1 MKSLILSRLWML
13 IGIIILTT
21 GQAWAHTTGSTSGS
35 TTTQKVF
42 TSIKELRDG
51 ANGKSLSDVVIQFEA
66 TNPAT
71 VVAVMTKQDP
81 DIEDKKFINSF
92 FIVDNK
98 SSDGYYYG
106 LWVSPNDIKDGYKLP
121 TDLAIGSKFTGA
133 IIGDYSEG
141 TSGIPYFGS
150 IHKTKNIDGT
160 NYSTT
165 FHIDNTGVAS
175 ADGTKPADYPFNE
188 VKDVYTIANNNPA
201 DGNTATA
208 SYGKYLNT
216 IIKVPGT
223 IKKASDNENNTEFY
237 LVQDE
242 KTGTSKA
249 DMNNRI
255 YFNSSQLEGINLDDY
270 VGTSGT
276 FEGILVKRNDSES
289 KLIVLKGDFFKV
301 NKIYLDEN
309 DAEGR
314 VEYLASQGAFDGEVD
329 VYVHR
334 TNLVNK
340 AGAWNTICLPFD
352 LTKEEFKNAFGCE
365 LTALAKPTTTSSETV
380 QQWAGQVNE
389 GVLAFTKLPD
399 TGLTIKAGVPYLMQA
414 SGMQTAC
421 LTTIPGAENMEPE
434 TLIGK
439 ESTYYTH
446 IGEKLISVVPP
457 YEVKASYSDNIVN
470 GDFYF
475 RGLYGRKKYTED
487 ADGKLTT
494 TLIADN
500 GSQKYQYISTAA
512 GNYLKYLPSGSS
524 LQFNGMRAYFYFPN
538 WNAANNNAAQAA
550 NNNTNAKIHVA
561 VMAASTTGISNI
573 PAEEASKQAEV
584 YNLSGQRV
592 DASYKGIVV
601 RNGRKYLRK

>member
-21 GQAWAHTTGSTSGS
+21 GQAWAQTA
-35 TTTQKVF
+35 TTQKVF
-42 TSIKELRDG
+42 TSIEQIRDV
-51 ANGKSLSDVVIQFEA
+51 AQSNNQKHQDVVIQFDA
-66 TNPAT
+66 TNPAI
-71 VVAVMTKQDP
+71 VVAVMKHADP
-81 DIEDKKFINSF
+81 DIKDEKFINSF
-92 FIVDNK
+92 FIVDN
-98 SSDGYYYG
+98 SNYG
-106 LWVSPNDIKDGYKLP
+106 LWVSPYNIDKGFSLP
-121 TDLAIGSKFTGA
+121 SDLAVGSKITGS
-133 IIGDYSEG
+133 IIGDYNEG
-141 TSGIPYFGS
+141 ESGMVYFGA
-150 IHKTKNIDGT
+150 IHKTKDIDGT
-160 NYSTT
+160 TYKTSLTVD
-165 FHIDNTGVAS
+165 HSGEAS
-175 ADGTKPADYPFNE
+175 ADGTKPADYPFTE

-223 IKKASDNENNTEFY
+223 IKKASDKNNNTEFY

-242 KTGTSKA
+242 NTGTSEA
-249 DMNNRI
+249 DMNKRI
-255 YFNSSQLEGINLDDY
+255 YFNSSQLDGINLDDY

-276 FEGILVKRNDSES
+276 FEGILVKRNKSES

-301 NKIYLDEN
+301 NTIYLDEN

-334 TNLVNK
+334 TNLVNN

-352 LTKEEFKNAFGCE
+352 LTKEDFKTAFGCE
-365 LTALAKPTTTSSETV
+365 LTALAKPATSDETA
-380 QQWAGQVNE
+380 QQWAGQVSDK
-389 GVLAFTKLPD
+389 GVLAFTKLAD
-399 TGLTIKAGVPYLMQA
+399 TELTIKAGVPYLMQA
-414 SGMQTAC
+414 SGTQTKC
-421 LTTIPGAENMEPE
+421 LNTFKGSEDMTPDV
-434 TLIGK
+434 LIGK
-439 ESTYYTH
+439 ETTYYAPVGKKT
-446 IGEKLISVVPP
+446 ITVKSP
-457 YEVKASYSDNIVN
+457 YEVKASYNDDIVN

-475 RGLYGRKKYTED
+475 RGLYGRKKYTD
-487 ADGKLTT
+487 GTDGKLTT
-494 TLIADN
+494 TLISDN

-512 GNYLKYLPSGSS
+512 GNYLKYLPKNST

-538 WNAANNNAAQAA
+538 WNAANNNAAQPAS
-550 NNNTNAKIHVA
+550 NGTNAKIHVA

-573 PAEEASKQAEV
+573 SAEEASKPAEV

>member
-1 MKSLILSRLWML
+1 MD
-13 IGIIILTT
+13 IG
-21 GQAWAHTTGSTSGS
+21 
-35 TTTQKVF
+35 
-42 TSIKELRDG
+42 
-51 ANGKSLSDVVIQFEA
+51 
-66 TNPAT
+66 
-71 VVAVMTKQDP
+71 
-81 DIEDKKFINSF
+81 
-92 FIVDNK
+92 
-98 SSDGYYYG
+98 
-106 LWVSPNDIKDGYKLP
+106 
-121 TDLAIGSKFTGA
+121 
-133 IIGDYSEG
+133 
-141 TSGIPYFGS
+141 
-150 IHKTKNIDGT
+150 GT

-165 FHIDNTGVAS
+165 FNIDHSGEAS
-175 ADGTKPADYPFNE
+175 GTQKAVYPVTVVN
-188 VKDVYTIANNNPA
+188 DVNTIANNNPK

-223 IKKASDNENNTEFY
+223 IKKASDKNNNTEFY

-242 KTGTSKA
+242 NTGTSTDYK
-249 DMNNRI
+249 DKRI
-255 YFNSSQLEGINLDDY
+255 YFNSSQLDGINLDDY

-276 FEGILVKRNDSES
+276 FEGILVKRNKSES

-314 VEYLASQGAFDGEVD
+314 VEYLASQGAFQDKVD

-334 TNLVNK
+334 TKLVNTV
-340 AGAWNTICLPFD
+340 AWNTICLPFD
-352 LTKEEFKNAFGCE
+352 LTKEEFKTAFGCE
-365 LTALAKPTTTSSETV
+365 LTALAKPATSDETA
-380 QQWAGQVNE
+380 QQWAGTVSVK

-399 TGLTIKAGVPYLMQA
+399 TELTIKAGVPYLMQA
-414 SGMQTAC
+414 SGTQTAC
-421 LTTIPGAENMEPE
+421 LTTISGAENMEPE
-434 TLIGK
+434 TLMK
-439 ESTYYTH
+439 QESTYYAH

-457 YEVKASYSDNIVN
+457 YEVKASYNDNIVN

-494 TLIADN
+494 TPISDS

-512 GNYLKYLPSGSS
+512 GNYLKYLPATST

-538 WNAANNNAAQAA
+538 WNAENNNAAQAA
-550 NNNTNAKIHVA
+550 SKNNNTNAKIHVA

-573 PAEEASKQAEV
+573 SAEEASKQAEV

>member
-1 MKSLILSRLWML
+1 MKRLILSRLWML
-13 IGIIILTT
+13 ISIIILTT
-21 GQAWAHTTGSTSGS
+21 GQAWAQA

-42 TSIKELRDG
+42 TSIKELRDAAAG
-51 ANGKSLSDVVIQFEA
+51 NTLSDVVIQFNES

-71 VVAVMTKQDP
+71 VVAVMTKHDP
-81 DIEDKKFINSF
+81 DITDDEKFINSF
-92 FIVDNK
+92 FVVDN
-98 SSDGYYYG
+98 SNYG

-160 NYSTT
+160 DYSTK
-165 FHIDNTGVAS
+165 FDIVEAS
-175 ADGTKPADYPFNE
+175 GTYPVTE
-188 VKDVYTIANNNPA
+188 VKDVNTIANTNPE

-223 IKKASDNENNTEFY
+223 IKKASNKDNNTEFY

-242 KTGTSKA
+242 KTGTSKD
-249 DMNNRI
+249 DMSNRI
-255 YFNSSQLEGINLDDY
+255 YFNSSQLDGINLNDY

-276 FEGILVKRNDSES
+276 FEGILVKRNKSES
-289 KLIVLKGDFFKV
+289 KLIVLKDNFFKV

-309 DAEGR
+309 DEEGR
-314 VEYLASQGAFDGEVD
+314 VEYLASQGALAGEVD

-334 TNLVNK
+334 TKLVNN
-340 AGAWNTICLPFD
+340 AGAWNTICLPFK
-352 LTKEEFKNAFGCE
+352 LTKDEFQTAFGCT
-365 LTALAKPTTTSSETV
+365 LTALAKPTTTSDESAH
-380 QQWAGQVNE
+380 QWAGTVSDK
-389 GVLAFTKLPD
+389 GVLAFTKLAD
-399 TGLTIKAGVPYLMQA
+399 TDLTIEAGVPYLMQA
-414 SGMQTAC
+414 SGDQTKC
-421 LTTIPGAENMEPE
+421 LNTYENSENMTPDV
-434 TLIGK
+434 LIGK
-439 ESTYYTH
+439 ETTYYAYVGKKT
-446 IGEKLISVVPP
+446 ITVNAP

-470 GDFYF
+470 GEFYF

-494 TLIADN
+494 TPISDY
-500 GSQKYQYISTAA
+500 GSQKYQYISTAT
-512 GNYLKYLPSGSS
+512 GSYLKYLPSGST

-538 WNAANNNAAQAA
+538 WNATNNNAAQAA
-550 NNNTNAKIHVA
+550 SQNNDTNAKIHVA

-573 PAEEASKQAEV
+573 LAEEASKQAEV

>member
-1 MKSLILSRLWML
+1 MKRLILSRLWML

-21 GQAWAHTTGSTSGS
+21 GQAWAQTA
-35 TTTQKVF
+35 TTQKVF

-51 ANGKSLSDVVIQFEA
+51 ANGNSLSDVVIKFEA

-71 VVAVMTKQDP
+71 VVAVMTKHDP

-223 IKKASDNENNTEFY
+223 IKKASDNKNNTEFY

-314 VEYLASQGAFDGEVD
+314 VEYLVQQGALQDKVD

-334 TNLVNK
+334 TKLVNN

-352 LTKEEFKNAFGCE
+352 LTKEEFKTAFGCE
-365 LTALAKPTTTSSETV
+365 LTALAKPATSDETV
-380 QQWAGQVNE
+380 HQWTGQVSDK

-399 TGLTIKAGVPYLMQA
+399 TDLTIKAGVPYLMQA
-414 SGMQTAC
+414 SGTQTAC
-421 LTTIPGAENMEPE
+421 LKTIPGAENMEPE
-434 TLIGK
+434 TLMGQ
-439 ESTYYTH
+439 ESTYYAH
-446 IGEKLISVVPP
+446 IGEKLITVVPP

-494 TLIADN
+494 TLISDN

-512 GNYLKYLPSGSS
+512 GNYLKYLPATST

-538 WNAANNNAAQAA
+538 WNAANNNAAQPAS
-550 NNNTNAKIHVA
+550 NGTNAKIHVA

-573 PAEEASKQAEV
+573 SAEEASKPAEV

>member
-1 MKSLILSRLWML
+1 ML

-42 TSIKELRDG
+42 TSIKELRD
-51 ANGKSLSDVVIQFEA
+51 AAQTNGLKHDDVVVKFDDS
-66 TNPAT
+66 NPTT
-71 VVAVMTKQDP
+71 VVAVMKHADP
-81 DIEDKKFINSF
+81 DIKDDKFVNSF
-92 FIVDNK
+92 FIVNKGSDNN
-98 SSDGYYYG
+98 DYG
-106 LWVSPNDIKDGYKLP
+106 LWVSPNGVYDEQLFSTWNLK
-121 TDLAIGSKFTGA
+121 IGSQITGY
-133 IIGDYSEG
+133 IIGDYRENE
-141 TSGIPYFGS
+141 SGMPYFGS
-150 IHKTKNIDGT
+150 LVNSVKIGDVTYNTSLTVNRKNEA
-160 NYSTT
+160 NETT
-165 FHIDNTGVAS
+165 EAVYPYTEVADVNTVS
-175 ADGTKPADYPFNE
+175 S
-188 VKDVYTIANNNPA
+188 
-201 DGNTATA
+201 

-223 IKKASDNENNTEFY
+223 IKKGTNNEFY
-237 LVQDE
+237 LVKNETTKTTDE
-242 KTGTSKA
+242 S
-249 DMNNRI
+249 NRI

-276 FEGILVKRNDSES
+276 FEGILVKRKKSES

-352 LTKEEFKNAFGCE
+352 LTKEEFNNAFGCE

-414 SGMQTAC
+414 SGTQKYC
-421 LTTIPGAENMEPE
+421 LATIQGAESMEPE

-439 ESTYYTH
+439 ESTYYAH
-446 IGEKLISVVPP
+446 IGEKLITVVPP

-475 RGLYGRKKYTED
+475 RGLYGRKKYTD
-487 ADGKLTT
+487 GTDGKLTT
-494 TLIADN
+494 TLISDN

-512 GNYLKYLPSGSS
+512 GNYLKYLPSGST

-573 PAEEASKQAEV
+573 SAEEAFKQAEV

>member
-1 MKSLILSRLWML
+1 MKSLNLSRLWML

-21 GQAWAHTTGSTSGS
+21 GQAWAQ
-35 TTTQKVF
+35 TTQVF
-42 TSIKELRDG
+42 TSIKELRD
-51 ANGKSLSDVVIQFEA
+51 AAAGKTLSDVVIKFDA

-71 VVAVMTKQDP
+71 VVAVMTKHDT
-81 DIEDKKFINSF
+81 DITDDEKFINSF
-92 FIVDNK
+92 FVVDN
-98 SSDGYYYG
+98 SNYG

-160 NYSTT
+160 DYSTK
-165 FHIDNTGVAS
+165 FDIEHSGEAS
-175 ADGTKPADYPFNE
+175 ADGTKPAVYPITS
-188 VKDVYTIANNNPA
+188 VTDVNTIANNNVK
-201 DGNTATA
+201 DITKS

-216 IIKVPGT
+216 IVKVPGT
-223 IKKASDNENNTEFY
+223 IKKGTQGEYY
-237 LVQDE
+237 LVQTENTEWTD
-242 KTGTSKA
+242 KK
-249 DMNNRI
+249 NRI
-255 YFNSSQLEGINLDDY
+255 YFNSSQLDINLDDY

-276 FEGILVKRNDSES
+276 FEGILVKRDGTYS

-301 NKIYLDEN
+301 SKIYLDEN
-309 DAEGR
+309 DEEGR
-314 VEYLASQGAFDGEVD
+314 VEYLASQGAFQDKVD

-340 AGAWNTICLPFD
+340 VGAWNTICLPFD
-352 LTKEEFKNAFGCE
+352 LTKAQFKDAFGCE
-365 LTALAKPTTTSSETV
+365 LTALAKPTTNDESA

-389 GVLAFTKLPD
+389 GVLAFTKLAD
-399 TGLTIKAGVPYLMQA
+399 TDLTITAGVPYLMQA
-414 SGMQTAC
+414 SGEQTC
-421 LTTIPGAENMEPE
+421 CTKTVRGSENMTPE
-434 TLIGK
+434 ELKT
-439 ESTYYTH
+439 EDANYYASV
-446 IGEKLISVVPP
+446 GEKTITVNAP
-457 YEVKASYSDNIVN
+457 YEVKASYNDNFIVN

-475 RGLYGRKKYTED
+475 RGLYGRKKYAED

-494 TLIADN
+494 NPISDG

-512 GNYLKYLPSGSS
+512 GNYLKYLPTGST
-524 LQFNGMRAYFYFPN
+524 LQFNGMRAYFYFPH
-538 WNAANNNAAQAA
+538 WNAKNNNAAQAA
-550 NNNTNAKIHVA
+550 SQNNDTNAKIHVA

-573 PAEEASKQAEV
+573 SAEEASKQAEV

>member
-1 MKSLILSRLWML
+1 MKRLILSRLWML
-13 IGIIILTT
+13 ISIIILTT
-21 GQAWAHTTGSTSGS
+21 GQAWAQTA
-35 TTTQKVF
+35 TTQKVF

-51 ANGKSLSDVVIQFEA
+51 ANGNSLSDVVIKFEA

-71 VVAVMTKQDP
+71 VVAVMTKHDP

-223 IKKASDNENNTEFY
+223 IKKASDNKNNTEFY

-314 VEYLASQGAFDGEVD
+314 VESLASQGAFDGEVD

-352 LTKEEFKNAFGCE
+352 LTKEEFTNAFGCE
-365 LTALAKPTTTSSETV
+365 LTALAKPTTTSEETV
-380 QQWAGQVNE
+380 HQWVGQVSDK
-389 GVLAFTKLPD
+389 GVLAFTKLPNAE
-399 TGLTIKAGVPYLMQA
+399 LAIKAGVPYLMQA
-414 SGMQTAC
+414 SGTQTAC
-421 LTTIPGAENMEPE
+421 LTTIQGSENMEPE
-434 TLIGK
+434 TLIGR
-439 ESTYYTH
+439 ESTYYAH

-512 GNYLKYLPSGSS
+512 GSYLKYLPAAST

-538 WNAANNNAAQAA
+538 WNAENNNAAQDAS
-550 NNNTNAKIHVA
+550 NGTNAKIHVA

>member
-13 IGIIILTT
+13 ISIIILTT
-21 GQAWAHTTGSTSGS
+21 GQAWAQKA
-35 TTTQKVF
+35 TTTKVF
-42 TSIKELRDG
+42 TSIKELRD
-51 ANGKSLSDVVIQFEA
+51 AAQTNSQKHQDVVIQFDA

-71 VVAVMTKQDP
+71 VVAVMTKHDT
-81 DIEDKKFINSF
+81 DIRDDDKFINSF
-92 FIVDNK
+92 FIVNK
-98 SSDGYYYG
+98 GDDDSYYG
-106 LWVSPNDIKDGYKLP
+106 LWVSPNDIKDGYNLP

-133 IIGDYSEG
+133 IIGDYNEG

-150 IHKTKNIDGT
+150 IHKTMDIGGT

-165 FHIDNTGVAS
+165 FDIDHSGEAS
-175 ADGTKPADYPFNE
+175 ADGTKKAVYPVTVVN
-188 VKDVYTIANNNPA
+188 DVNTIANNNVK
-201 DGNTATA
+201 DITKS

-216 IIKVPGT
+216 IIRVPGT
-223 IKKASDNENNTEFY
+223 IKKGTQGEYY
-237 LVQDE
+237 LVEKEDTKCTDE
-242 KTGTSKA
+242 K
-249 DMNNRI
+249 NRI
-255 YFNSSQLEGINLDDY
+255 YFNSSQLDGINLDDY

-276 FEGILVKRNDSES
+276 FEGILVKRNGTDS

-314 VEYLASQGAFDGEVD
+314 VEYLASQGAFDDEVD

-352 LTKEEFKNAFGCE
+352 LTKDEFQIAFGCT
-365 LTALAKPTTTSSETV
+365 LTALAKPTTTSSETA
-380 QQWAGQVNE
+380 QQWAGQVSDK
-389 GVLAFTKLPD
+389 GVLAFTKLTD
-399 TGLTIKAGVPYLMQA
+399 TDLTIKAGVPYLMQA
-414 SGMQTAC
+414 SGTQTAC
-421 LTTIPGAENMEPE
+421 LTTISGAENMEPE
-434 TLIGK
+434 TLK
-439 ESTYYTH
+439 KQVSTYYAH

-470 GDFYF
+470 GNFFF

-494 TLIADN
+494 TPIADN

-512 GNYLKYLPSGSS
+512 GNYLKYLPSGST

-538 WNAANNNAAQAA
+538 WNAENNNKAQPASK

-573 PAEEASKQAEV
+573 SAEEASKQAEV

>member
-42 TSIKELRDG
+42 TSIKELRD
-51 ANGKSLSDVVIQFEA
+51 AAQTNGLKHDDVVVKFDDS
-66 TNPAT
+66 NPTT
-71 VVAVMTKQDP
+71 VVAVMKHADP
-81 DIEDKKFINSF
+81 DIKDDKFVNSF
-92 FIVDNK
+92 FIVNKGSDNN
-98 SSDGYYYG
+98 DYG
-106 LWVSPNDIKDGYKLP
+106 LWVSPNGVYDEQLFSTWNLK
-121 TDLAIGSKFTGA
+121 IGSQITGY
-133 IIGDYSEG
+133 IIGDYRENE
-141 TSGIPYFGS
+141 SGMPYFGS
-150 IHKTKNIDGT
+150 LVNSVKIGDVTYNTSLTVNRKNEA
-160 NYSTT
+160 NETT
-165 FHIDNTGVAS
+165 EAVYPYTEVADVNTVS
-175 ADGTKPADYPFNE
+175 S
-188 VKDVYTIANNNPA
+188 
-201 DGNTATA
+201 

-223 IKKASDNENNTEFY
+223 IKKGTNNEFY
-237 LVQDE
+237 LVKNETTKTTDE
-242 KTGTSKA
+242 S
-249 DMNNRI
+249 NRI

-276 FEGILVKRNDSES
+276 FEGILVKRKKSES

-352 LTKEEFKNAFGCE
+352 LTKEEFNNAFGCE

-399 TGLTIKAGVPYLMQA
+399 TELAIKAGVPYLMQA
-414 SGMQTAC
+414 SGTQTYC
-421 LTTIPGAENMEPE
+421 LTTIQGAENMEPE

-439 ESTYYTH
+439 ESTYYAH

-457 YEVKASYSDNIVN
+457 YEVKASYSGNIVN

-494 TLIADN
+494 TLISDN

-573 PAEEASKQAEV
+573 SAAEASKQAEV

>member
-21 GQAWAHTTGSTSGS
+21 GQVWAQTA
-35 TTTQKVF
+35 TTQKVF

-51 ANGKSLSDVVIQFEA
+51 ANGNSLSDVVIKFEA

-71 VVAVMTKQDP
+71 VVAVMTKHDP

-223 IKKASDNENNTEFY
+223 IKKASDNKNNTEFY

-380 QQWAGQVNE
+380 QQWAGQVNDK

-399 TGLTIKAGVPYLMQA
+399 TDLTIKAGVPYLMQA
-414 SGMQTAC
+414 SGTQTYC

-434 TLIGK
+434 TLMSK
-439 ESTYYTH
+439 ESTYYAH

-512 GNYLKYLPSGSS
+512 GNYLKYLPKNST

-538 WNAANNNAAQAA
+538 WNAANNNAAQPAS
-550 NNNTNAKIHVA
+550 NGTNAKIHVA
-561 VMAASTTGISNI
+561 VMATSTTGISNI
-573 PAEEASKQAEV
+573 SAAEASKQAEV

>member
-1 MKSLILSRLWML
+1 MKRLILSRLWML

-21 GQAWAHTTGSTSGS
+21 GQIVAQTTGGS

-42 TSIKELRDG
+42 TSIEQIRDV
-51 ANGKSLSDVVIQFEA
+51 AQSNNQKHQDVVIQFDA
-66 TNPAT
+66 TNPAI
-71 VVAVMTKQDP
+71 VVAVMKHADP
-81 DIEDKKFINSF
+81 DIKDEKFINSF
-92 FIVDNK
+92 FIVDN
-98 SSDGYYYG
+98 SNYG
-106 LWVSPNDIKDGYKLP
+106 LWVSPYNIDKGFSLP
-121 TDLAIGSKFTGA
+121 SDLAVGSKITGS
-133 IIGDYSEG
+133 IIGDYNEG
-141 TSGIPYFGS
+141 ESGMVYFGA
-150 IHKTKNIDGT
+150 IHKTKDIDGT
-160 NYSTT
+160 TYKTSLTVD
-165 FHIDNTGVAS
+165 HSGEAS
-175 ADGTKPADYPFNE
+175 ADGTKPADYPFTE

-223 IKKASDNENNTEFY
+223 IKKASDKNNNTEFY

-242 KTGTSKA
+242 NTGTSEA
-249 DMNNRI
+249 DMNKRI
-255 YFNSSQLEGINLDDY
+255 YFNSSQLDGINLDDY

-276 FEGILVKRNDSES
+276 FEGILVKRNKSES

-301 NKIYLDEN
+301 NTIYLDEN

-334 TNLVNK
+334 TNLVNN

-352 LTKEEFKNAFGCE
+352 LTKEDFKTAFGCE
-365 LTALAKPTTTSSETV
+365 LTALAKPTTSDETA
-380 QQWAGQVNE
+380 QQWAGQVSDK
-389 GVLAFTKLPD
+389 GVLAFTKLAD
-399 TGLTIKAGVPYLMQA
+399 TELTIKAGVPYLMQA
-414 SGMQTAC
+414 SGTQTKC
-421 LTTIPGAENMEPE
+421 LNTFKGSEDMTPDV
-434 TLIGK
+434 LIGK
-439 ESTYYTH
+439 ETTYYAPVGKKT
-446 IGEKLISVVPP
+446 ITVKSP
-457 YEVKASYSDNIVN
+457 YEVKASYNDDIVN

-475 RGLYGRKKYTED
+475 RGLYGRKKYTD
-487 ADGKLTT
+487 GTDGKLTT
-494 TLIADN
+494 TLISDN

-512 GNYLKYLPSGSS
+512 GNYLKYLPSGST

-538 WNAANNNAAQAA
+538 WNAANNNAAQPAS
-550 NNNTNAKIHVA
+550 NGTNAKIHVA

-573 PAEEASKQAEV
+573 SAEEASKQAEV

>member
-1 MKSLILSRLWML
+1 MKRLNLSRLWML

-21 GQAWAHTTGSTSGS
+21 GQAWAQ
-35 TTTQKVF
+35 TTQVF
-42 TSIKELRDG
+42 TSIKELRD
-51 ANGKSLSDVVIQFEA
+51 AAAGKTLSDVVIKFDA

-71 VVAVMTKQDP
+71 VVAVMTKHDT
-81 DIEDKKFINSF
+81 DITDDEKFINSF
-92 FIVDNK
+92 FVVDN
-98 SSDGYYYG
+98 SNYG

-160 NYSTT
+160 DYSTK
-165 FHIDNTGVAS
+165 FDIEHSGEAS
-175 ADGTKPADYPFNE
+175 ADGTKPAVYPITS
-188 VKDVYTIANNNPA
+188 VTDVNTIANNNVK
-201 DGNTATA
+201 DITKS

-223 IKKASDNENNTEFY
+223 IKKGTQGEYY
-237 LVQDE
+237 LVQTENTNWTD
-242 KTGTSKA
+242 KK
-249 DMNNRI
+249 NRI
-255 YFNSSQLEGINLDDY
+255 YFNSSQLDINLDDY

-276 FEGILVKRNDSES
+276 FEGILVKRNGTDS

-301 NKIYLDEN
+301 SKIYLDEN
-309 DAEGR
+309 DEEGR
-314 VEYLASQGAFDGEVD
+314 VEYLASQGAFQDKVD

-340 AGAWNTICLPFD
+340 VGAWNTICLPFD
-352 LTKEEFKNAFGCE
+352 LTKAQFKDAFGCE
-365 LTALAKPTTTSSETV
+365 LTALAKPTTNDESA

-389 GVLAFTKLPD
+389 GVLAFTKLAD
-399 TGLTIKAGVPYLMQA
+399 TDLTITAGVPYLMQA
-414 SGMQTAC
+414 SGEQTC
-421 LTTIPGAENMEPE
+421 CTKTVRGSENMTPE
-434 TLIGK
+434 ELKTEDANYYASVGK
-439 ESTYYTH
+439 KTIT
-446 IGEKLISVVPP
+446 VNAP
-457 YEVKASYSDNIVN
+457 YEVMASYNDNIVN

-475 RGLYGRKKYTED
+475 RGLYGRKKYTD
-487 ADGKLTT
+487 GTDGKLTT
-494 TLIADN
+494 TLISDN

-512 GNYLKYLPSGSS
+512 GSYLKYLPSGST

-538 WNAANNNAAQAA
+538 WNAENNNAAQAA
-550 NNNTNAKIHVA
+550 SNNTNAKIHVA

-573 PAEEASKQAEV
+573 SAEEASKQAEV

>member
-1 MKSLILSRLWML
+1 MKRLILSRLWML

-21 GQAWAHTTGSTSGS
+21 GQIVAQTTGGS

-71 VVAVMTKQDP
+71 VVAVMTKHDP

-121 TDLAIGSKFTGA
+121 TNLAIGSKFTGA

-141 TSGIPYFGS
+141 TSKIPYFGS
-150 IHKTKNIDGT
+150 IHKTKNIGGT

-165 FHIDNTGVAS
+165 FDIDNTGVAS
-175 ADGTKPADYPFNE
+175 ADGTKPADYPFTE
-188 VKDVYTIANNNPA
+188 VKDVYTIANNSA
-201 DGNTATA
+201 GGNTATA
-208 SYGKYLNT
+208 SYGPYLNT
-216 IIKVPGT
+216 IIQVPGT
-223 IKKASDNENNTEFY
+223 IKKGTNNEFY
-237 LVQDE
+237 LVQNETTKTTDE
-242 KTGTSKA
+242 S
-249 DMNNRI
+249 NRI
-255 YFNSSQLEGINLDDY
+255 YFNSSQLEGINLEDY
-270 VGTSGT
+270 VGTTGT
-276 FEGILVKRNDSES
+276 FEGILVKRNKSES

-309 DAEGR
+309 DVEGR
-314 VEYLASQGAFDGEVD
+314 VEYLVQQGALKDKVD

-334 TNLVNK
+334 TNLVNN

-352 LTKEEFKNAFGCE
+352 LTKEDFKTAFGCE
-365 LTALAKPTTTSSETV
+365 LIALAKPATSDETV
-380 QQWAGQVNE
+380 QPWAGQVSDK

-399 TGLTIKAGVPYLMQA
+399 TELAIKAGVPYLMQA
-414 SGMQTAC
+414 SGTQTAC
-421 LTTIPGAENMEPE
+421 LTTIQGSENMEPE
-434 TLIGK
+434 TLMSK
-439 ESTYYTH
+439 ESTYYAH

-470 GDFYF
+470 GDFYY

-494 TLIADN
+494 TLISDN

-512 GNYLKYLPSGSS
+512 GNYLKYLPSGSE

-538 WNAANNNAAQAA
+538 WNAANNNAAQPASK

-573 PAEEASKQAEV
+573 SAEEASKQAEV

>member
-1 MKSLILSRLWML
+1 MKRLILSRLWML

-21 GQAWAHTTGSTSGS
+21 GQAWAQKATTK
-35 TTTQKVF
+35 KVF

-51 ANGKSLSDVVIQFEA
+51 ANGNTLSDVVIQFKA
-66 TNPAT
+66 TNPAI
-71 VVAVMTKQDP
+71 VVAVMTKHDTNIT
-81 DIEDKKFINSF
+81 DDDKFINSF
-92 FIVDNK
+92 FIVNK
-98 SSDGYYYG
+98 GDDDSYYG

-133 IIGDYSEG
+133 IIGDYNEG

-150 IHKTKNIDGT
+150 IHKTMDIGGT

-165 FHIDNTGVAS
+165 FVIDNTGVAS
-175 ADGTKPADYPFNE
+175 EDGKKPAVYPVTE
-188 VKDVYTIANNNPA
+188 VKDVNTIANNNPK

-208 SYGKYLNT
+208 SYGPYLNT
-216 IIKVPGT
+216 IIQVPGT
-223 IKKASDNENNTEFY
+223 IKKGTQGEYY

-242 KTGTSKA
+242 NTGTSEA
-249 DMNNRI
+249 DMNKRI
-255 YFNSSQLEGINLDDY
+255 YFNSSQLDGINLDDY

-276 FEGILVKRNDSES
+276 FEGILVKRNNSES

-314 VEYLASQGAFDGEVD
+314 VEYLASQGAFDDEVD

-334 TNLVNK
+334 TKLVNTV
-340 AGAWNTICLPFD
+340 AWNTICLPFD
-352 LTKEEFKNAFGCE
+352 LTKEEFKTAFGCE
-365 LTALAKPTTTSSETV
+365 LTALAKPATSDETA
-380 QQWAGQVNE
+380 QQWAGQVSDK

-399 TGLTIKAGVPYLMQA
+399 TELTIKAGVPYLMQA
-414 SGMQTAC
+414 SGEQIKCTRTYKGSENKTPEELKADDPDYYAPVGKK
-421 LTTIPGAENMEPE
+421 TI
-434 TLIGK
+434 TVK
-439 ESTYYTH
+439 S
-446 IGEKLISVVPP
+446 P
-457 YEVKASYSDNIVN
+457 YEVKASWNDDIVN
-470 GDFYF
+470 GNFYF
-475 RGLYGRKKYTED
+475 RGLYGRKKYI
-487 ADGKLTT
+487 DGSAT
-494 TLIADN
+494 TLISDN

-512 GNYLKYLPSGSS
+512 GNYLKYLPSDSE

-538 WNAANNNAAQAA
+538 WNAENNNKAQAA
-550 NNNTNAKIHVA
+550 SKNNNTNAKIHVA

-573 PAEEASKQAEV
+573 SAEEASKQAEV

>member
-21 GQAWAHTTGSTSGS
+21 GQAWALTTGA

-42 TSIKELRDG
+42 TSIEQIRDV
-51 ANGKSLSDVVIQFEA
+51 AQSNNQKHQDVVIQFDA
-66 TNPAT
+66 TNPAI
-71 VVAVMTKQDP
+71 VVAVMKHADP
-81 DIEDKKFINSF
+81 DIKDEKFINSF
-92 FIVDNK
+92 FIVDNSK
-98 SSDGYYYG
+98 YG
-106 LWVSPNDIKDGYKLP
+106 LWVSPYNIDKGFSLP
-121 TDLAIGSKFTGA
+121 SDLAVGSKITGS
-133 IIGDYSEG
+133 IIGDYNEG
-141 TSGIPYFGS
+141 ESGMVYFGA

-160 NYSTT
+160 TYKTSLTVD
-165 FHIDNTGVAS
+165 HSGEAS
-175 ADGTKPADYPFNE
+175 ADGTKPADYPYT
-188 VKDVYTIANNNPA
+188 VVDDVYTIAKNNDA
-201 DGNTATA
+201 DGNTVNA

-223 IKKASDNENNTEFY
+223 IKKASDKNNNTEFY

-242 KTGTSKA
+242 NTGTSEA
-249 DMNNRI
+249 DMNKRI
-255 YFNSSQLEGINLDDY
+255 YFNSSQLDGINLDDY

-276 FEGILVKRNDSES
+276 FEGILVKRNKSES

-314 VEYLASQGAFDGEVD
+314 VEYLVQQGALKDKVD

-340 AGAWNTICLPFD
+340 DGAWNTICLPFD
-352 LTKEEFKNAFGCE
+352 LTKNEFYNAFGCE
-365 LTALAKPTTTSSETV
+365 LTALAKPATSDETDH
-380 QQWAGQVNE
+380 QWAGQVNDK

-399 TGLTIKAGVPYLMQA
+399 TELTIKAGVPYLMQA
-414 SGMQTAC
+414 SGTQTAC
-421 LTTIPGAENMEPE
+421 LTTISGAENMEPE
-434 TLIGK
+434 ALMGK
-439 ESTYYTH
+439 ESTYYAH

-457 YEVKASYSDNIVN
+457 YEVKASYNDNIVN
-470 GDFYF
+470 GEFYF
-475 RGLYGRKKYTED
+475 RGLYGRKKYTD
-487 ADGKLTT
+487 GTDGKLTT
-494 TLIADN
+494 TPISDN

-512 GNYLKYLPSGSS
+512 GNYLKYLPSGST

-538 WNAANNNAAQAA
+538 WNAENNNKAQAA
-550 NNNTNAKIHVA
+550 SKNNNTNAKIHVA

-573 PAEEASKQAEV
+573 SAEEASKQVEV

>member
-1 MKSLILSRLWML
+1 MKRLILSRLWML
-13 IGIIILTT
+13 ISIIILTT

-42 TSIKELRDG
+42 TSIKELRD
-51 ANGKSLSDVVIQFEA
+51 AAQTNGLKHDDVVVKFDDS
-66 TNPAT
+66 NPTT
-71 VVAVMTKQDP
+71 VVAVMKHADP
-81 DIEDKKFINSF
+81 DIKDDKFVNSF
-92 FIVDNK
+92 FIVNKGSDNN
-98 SSDGYYYG
+98 DYG
-106 LWVSPNDIKDGYKLP
+106 LWVSPNGVYDEQLFSTWNLK
-121 TDLAIGSKFTGA
+121 IGSQITGY
-133 IIGDYSEG
+133 IIGDYRENE
-141 TSGIPYFGS
+141 SGMPYFGS
-150 IHKTKNIDGT
+150 LVNSVKIGDVTYNTSLTVNRKNEA
-160 NYSTT
+160 NETT
-165 FHIDNTGVAS
+165 EAVYPYTEVADVNTVS
-175 ADGTKPADYPFNE
+175 S
-188 VKDVYTIANNNPA
+188 
-201 DGNTATA
+201 

-223 IKKASDNENNTEFY
+223 IKKGTNNEFY
-237 LVQDE
+237 LVKNETTKTTDE
-242 KTGTSKA
+242 S
-249 DMNNRI
+249 NRI

-276 FEGILVKRNDSES
+276 FEGILVKRKKSES

-352 LTKEEFKNAFGCE
+352 LTKEEFNNAFGCE

-414 SGMQTAC
+414 SGTQKYC
-421 LTTIPGAENMEPE
+421 LATIQGAESMEPE

-439 ESTYYTH
+439 ESTYYAH
-446 IGEKLISVVPP
+446 IGEKLITVVPP

-494 TLIADN
+494 TPISDN

-538 WNAANNNAAQAA
+538 WSAENNNAAQAA
-550 NNNTNAKIHVA
+550 SKNNNTNAKIHVA

-573 PAEEASKQAEV
+573 SAAEASKQAEV

>member
-13 IGIIILTT
+13 ISIIILTT
-21 GQAWAHTTGSTSGS
+21 GQAWALTTGS

-51 ANGKSLSDVVIQFEA
+51 ANGNKLSDVVIQFKA
-66 TNPAT
+66 TNPAI
-71 VVAVMTKQDP
+71 VVAVMTKHDT
-81 DIEDKKFINSF
+81 DITDDDKFINSF
-92 FIVDNK
+92 FIVNK
-98 SSDGYYYG
+98 GDDDSYYG

-133 IIGDYSEG
+133 IIGDYNEG

-150 IHKTKNIDGT
+150 IHKTMDIGGT

-165 FHIDNTGVAS
+165 FNIDHSGEAS
-175 ADGTKPADYPFNE
+175 ADGTKKAVYPVTVVN
-188 VKDVYTIANNNPA
+188 DVNTIANNNVK
-201 DGNTATA
+201 DITKS

-216 IIKVPGT
+216 IIRVPGT
-223 IKKASDNENNTEFY
+223 IKKGTQGEYY
-237 LVQDE
+237 LVEKEDTKCTDE
-242 KTGTSKA
+242 K
-249 DMNNRI
+249 NRI
-255 YFNSSQLEGINLDDY
+255 YFNSSQLDGINLDDY
-270 VGTSGT
+270 VGTSGI
-276 FEGILVKRNDSES
+276 FEGILIKRKDSES

-314 VEYLASQGAFDGEVD
+314 VEYLASQGALDAEVD

-352 LTKEEFKNAFGCE
+352 LTKDEFYNAFGCE
-365 LTALAKPTTTSSETV
+365 LTALAKPKTTSSETA

-399 TGLTIKAGVPYLMQA
+399 TDLTIEAGVPYLMQA
-414 SGMQTAC
+414 SGTQTYC
-421 LTTIPGAENMEPE
+421 LTTIQGAENMEPE
-434 TLIGK
+434 TLK
-439 ESTYYTH
+439 KQVSTYYAH

-470 GDFYF
+470 GDFFF

-494 TLIADN
+494 TPIADN

-512 GNYLKYLPSGSS
+512 GNYLKYLPSGST

-538 WNAANNNAAQAA
+538 WSKDNNNAAQAA
-550 NNNTNAKIHVA
+550 SKNNNTNAKIHVA

-573 PAEEASKQAEV
+573 SAEEASKQAEV

-601 RNGRKYLRK
+601 CNGRKYLRK

>member
-42 TSIKELRDG
+42 TSIKELRD
-51 ANGKSLSDVVIQFEA
+51 AAQTNGLKHDDVVVKFDDS
-66 TNPAT
+66 NPTT
-71 VVAVMTKQDP
+71 VVAVMKHADP
-81 DIEDKKFINSF
+81 DIKDDKFVNSF
-92 FIVDNK
+92 FIVNKGSDNN
-98 SSDGYYYG
+98 DYG
-106 LWVSPNDIKDGYKLP
+106 LWVSPNGVYDEQLFSTWNLK
-121 TDLAIGSKFTGA
+121 IGSQITGY
-133 IIGDYSEG
+133 IIGDYRENE
-141 TSGIPYFGS
+141 SGMPYFGS
-150 IHKTKNIDGT
+150 LVNSVKIGDVTYNTSLTVNRKNEA
-160 NYSTT
+160 NETT
-165 FHIDNTGVAS
+165 EAVYPYTEVADVNTVS
-175 ADGTKPADYPFNE
+175 S
-188 VKDVYTIANNNPA
+188 
-201 DGNTATA
+201 
-208 SYGKYLNT
+208 SYGKYFNT

-223 IKKASDNENNTEFY
+223 IKKGTNNEFY
-237 LVQDE
+237 LVKNETTKTTDE
-242 KTGTSKA
+242 S
-249 DMNNRI
+249 NRI

-276 FEGILVKRNDSES
+276 FEGILVKRKKSES

-352 LTKEEFKNAFGCE
+352 LTKEEFNNAFGCE

-399 TGLTIKAGVPYLMQA
+399 TGLTIKAGIPYLMQA
-414 SGMQTAC
+414 SGTQKYC
-421 LTTIPGAENMEPE
+421 LATIQGAENMEPE

-439 ESTYYTH
+439 ESTYYAH
-446 IGEKLISVVPP
+446 IGEKLITVVPP

-512 GNYLKYLPSGSS
+512 GNYLKYLPKNST

-538 WNAANNNAAQAA
+538 WNAANNNAAQAE

-573 PAEEASKQAEV
+573 SAAEASKQAEV

>member
-1 MKSLILSRLWML
+1 MKRLILSRLWML
-13 IGIIILTT
+13 ISIIILTT
-21 GQAWAHTTGSTSGS
+21 GQAWALTTGS

-42 TSIKELRDG
+42 TSIKDLRD
-51 ANGKSLSDVVIQFEA
+51 AAQTNGQKHDNVVVKFDDS
-66 TNPAT
+66 NPTT
-71 VVAVMTKQDP
+71 VVAVMKHADP
-81 DIEDKKFINSF
+81 DIKGDKFVNSF
-92 FIVDNK
+92 FIVNKGSDNN
-98 SSDGYYYG
+98 YYG
-106 LWVSPNDIKDGYKLP
+106 LWVSPNGVYDEQLFS
-121 TDLAIGSKFTGA
+121 TWNLEIGSKITGS
-133 IIGDYSEG
+133 IIGDYRENE
-141 TSGIPYFGS
+141 SGMPYFGS
-150 IHKTKNIDGT
+150 LLNSVAIDGT
-160 NYSTT
+160 SYQTT
-165 FHIDNTGVAS
+165 LTINRDGEAS
-175 ADGTKPADYPFNE
+175 GTKKAVYPYT
-188 VKDVYTIANNNPA
+188 VVTDVNTIAKNNA
-201 DGNTATA
+201 GGNTATA
-208 SYGKYLNT
+208 SYGPYLNT
-216 IIKVPGT
+216 IIRVPGT
-223 IKKASDNENNTEFY
+223 IKKGTNGEYY

-242 KTGTSKA
+242 TTKTDNES
-249 DMNNRI
+249 NRI
-255 YFNSSQLEGINLDDY
+255 YFNSSQLDGINLDDY

-314 VEYLASQGAFDGEVD
+314 VEYLVQQGALKDKVD

-352 LTKEEFKNAFGCE
+352 LTKDEFQTAFGCT
-365 LTALAKPTTTSSETV
+365 LTALAKPTTTSSETA
-380 QQWAGQVNE
+380 QQWAGQVNDK

-399 TGLTIKAGVPYLMQA
+399 TDLTIKAGVPYLMQA
-414 SGMQTAC
+414 SGTQTAC
-421 LTTIPGAENMEPE
+421 LKTIPGAENMEPE
-434 TLIGK
+434 TLMK
-439 ESTYYTH
+439 QESTYYAH

-470 GDFYF
+470 GDFFF

-487 ADGKLTT
+487 TDGKLTT
-494 TLIADN
+494 TPIADN

-512 GNYLKYLPSGSS
+512 GNYLKYLPSGSE

-538 WNAANNNAAQAA
+538 WNAANNNAAQPASK
-550 NNNTNAKIHVA
+550 NNNTNAKIHVG
-561 VMAASTTGISNI
+561 VMATSTTGISNI
-573 PAEEASKQAEV
+573 SAEEASKQAEV

>member
-21 GQAWAHTTGSTSGS
+21 GQAWALTTGA
-35 TTTQKVF
+35 TTTQRVF
-42 TSIKELRDG
+42 TSIEQIRDV
-51 ANGKSLSDVVIQFEA
+51 AQSNNQKHQDVVIQFDA
-66 TNPAT
+66 TNPAI
-71 VVAVMTKQDP
+71 VVAVMKHADP
-81 DIEDKKFINSF
+81 DIKDEKFINSF
-92 FIVDNK
+92 FIVDNSK
-98 SSDGYYYG
+98 YG
-106 LWVSPNDIKDGYKLP
+106 LWVSPYNIDKGFSLP
-121 TDLAIGSKFTGA
+121 SDLAVGSKITGS
-133 IIGDYSEG
+133 IIGDYNEG
-141 TSGIPYFGS
+141 ESGMVYFGA
-150 IHKTKNIDGT
+150 IHKTKDIDGT
-160 NYSTT
+160 TYKTSLTVD
-165 FHIDNTGVAS
+165 HSGEAS
-175 ADGTKPADYPFNE
+175 ADGTKPAVYPFTE
-188 VKDVYTIANNNPA
+188 VKDVYTIANNNPT

-223 IKKASDNENNTEFY
+223 IKKASDKNNNTEFY

-242 KTGTSKA
+242 NTGTSEA
-249 DMNNRI
+249 DMNKRI
-255 YFNSSQLEGINLDDY
+255 YFNSSQLDGINLDDY

-276 FEGILVKRNDSES
+276 FEGILVKRNKSES

-314 VEYLASQGAFDGEVD
+314 VEYLVQQGALKDKVD

-340 AGAWNTICLPFD
+340 DGAWNTICLPFD
-352 LTKEEFKNAFGCE
+352 LTKEEFKAAFGCE
-365 LTALAKPTTTSSETV
+365 LIALAKPATSDETV
-380 QQWAGQVNE
+380 HQWAGQVSDK

-399 TGLTIKAGVPYLMQA
+399 TDLTIKAGVPYLMQA
-414 SGMQTAC
+414 SGTQTYC
-421 LTTIPGAENMEPE
+421 LTTIQGAENMEPE
-434 TLIGK
+434 TLMGQ
-439 ESTYYTH
+439 ESTYYAH

-457 YEVKASYSDNIVN
+457 YEVKASYNDNIVN

-475 RGLYGRKKYTED
+475 RGLYGRKKYI
-487 ADGKLTT
+487 DGSTKTP
-494 TLIADN
+494 ISDN

-512 GNYLKYLPSGSS
+512 GNYLKYLPSGST

-538 WNAANNNAAQAA
+538 WSKDNNNAAQAA
-550 NNNTNAKIHVA
+550 SQNNNTNAKIHVA

-573 PAEEASKQAEV
+573 SAEETSKQAEV
-584 YNLSGQRV
+584 YNLSGQHV
-592 DASYKGIVV
+592 NASYKGIVV

>member
-21 GQAWAHTTGSTSGS
+21 GQAWAQTA
-35 TTTQKVF
+35 TTTRVF
-42 TSIKELRDG
+42 TSIKELRD
-51 ANGKSLSDVVIQFEA
+51 AAQTISDKTLNDVVIQFNE
-66 TNPAT
+66 AT
-71 VVAVMTKQDP
+71 VVAVMKNGDEKIKPTK
-81 DIEDKKFINSF
+81 FVNSF
-92 FIVDNK
+92 FVVDN
-98 SSDGYYYG
+98 SNYG
-106 LWVSPNDIKDGYKLP
+106 LWISPNDEKGKNLFP
-121 TDLAIGSKFTGA
+121 EWNLAIGSKITGS
-133 IIGDYSEG
+133 IIGDYNEGEKGMPYLGSLLNSVAIAG
-141 TSGIPYFGS
+141 TSYQTTLTI
-150 IHKTKNIDGT
+150 NRDGE
-160 NYSTT
+160 
-165 FHIDNTGVAS
+165 AS
-175 ADGTKPADYPFNE
+175 GTKKAVYPCTK
-188 VKDVYTIANNNPA
+188 VDDVNTIAKNNDA
-201 DGNTATA
+201 DGNTVNA
-208 SYGKYLNT
+208 SYGPYLNT
-216 IIKVPGT
+216 IIQVPGT
-223 IKKASDNENNTEFY
+223 IKKGTQGEYY

-242 KTGTSKA
+242 NTGTGTDYK
-249 DMNNRI
+249 DKRI
-255 YFNSSQLEGINLDDY
+255 YFSCSQLPNINIDDY

-276 FEGILVKRNDSES
+276 FEGILIKRNDSES

-314 VEYLASQGAFDGEVD
+314 VEYLVQQGALQDKVD

-352 LTKEEFKNAFGCE
+352 LTKEEFNNAFGCE
-365 LTALAKPTTTSSETV
+365 LIALAKPATSDETV
-380 QQWAGQVNE
+380 QSWAGQVSDK

-399 TGLTIKAGVPYLMQA
+399 TDLTIKAGVPYLMQA
-414 SGMQTAC
+414 SGTQTYC
-421 LTTIPGAENMEPE
+421 LTTIQGAENMEPE
-434 TLIGK
+434 TPMGQ
-439 ESTYYTH
+439 ESTYYAH

-494 TLIADN
+494 TLISDN
-500 GSQKYQYISTAA
+500 GSQKYQYISTVA
-512 GNYLKYLPSGSS
+512 GNYLKYLPSGST

-538 WNAANNNAAQAA
+538 WNAENNNKAQTASK

-561 VMAASTTGISNI
+561 VMAVSTTGISNI
-573 PAEEASKQAEV
+573 SAEEASKQAEA

>member
-1 MKSLILSRLWML
+1 MKRLNLSRLWML

-21 GQAWAHTTGSTSGS
+21 GQAWAQ
-35 TTTQKVF
+35 TTQVF
-42 TSIKELRDG
+42 TSIKELRD
-51 ANGKSLSDVVIQFEA
+51 AAAGKTLSDVVIKFDA

-71 VVAVMTKQDP
+71 VVAVMTKHDT
-81 DIEDKKFINSF
+81 DITDDEKFINSF
-92 FIVDNK
+92 FVVDN
-98 SSDGYYYG
+98 SNYG

-160 NYSTT
+160 DYSTK
-165 FHIDNTGVAS
+165 FDIEHSGEAS
-175 ADGTKPADYPFNE
+175 ADGTKPAVYPITS
-188 VKDVYTIANNNPA
+188 VTDVNTIANNNVK
-201 DGNTATA
+201 DITKS

-223 IKKASDNENNTEFY
+223 IKKGTQGEYY
-237 LVQDE
+237 LVQTENTDWTD
-242 KTGTSKA
+242 KK
-249 DMNNRI
+249 NRI
-255 YFNSSQLEGINLDDY
+255 YFNSSQLDINLDDY

-276 FEGILVKRNDSES
+276 FEGILVKRNGTDS

-301 NKIYLDEN
+301 SKIYLDEN
-309 DAEGR
+309 DEEGR

-334 TNLVNK
+334 TNLVSN

-352 LTKEEFKNAFGCE
+352 LTKDEFQTAFGCE
-365 LTALAKPTTTSSETV
+365 LTALAKPTTSDETA

-421 LTTIPGAENMEPE
+421 TQTIKGSEDKTPE
-434 TLIGK
+434 ELKTADGNYYASVGK
-439 ESTYYTH
+439 KTITVKS
-446 IGEKLISVVPP
+446 P
-457 YEVKASYSDNIVN
+457 YEVKASYNDNIVN

-475 RGLYGRKKYTED
+475 RGLYGRKKYI
-487 ADGKLTT
+487 DGSAT
-494 TLIADN
+494 TLISDN

-512 GNYLKYLPSGSS
+512 GSYLKYLPSGST

-538 WNAANNNAAQAA
+538 WNATNNNAAQAA
-550 NNNTNAKIHVA
+550 SNNTNAKIHVA

-573 PAEEASKQAEV
+573 SAAEASKQAEV

>member
-21 GQAWAHTTGSTSGS
+21 GQAWAQKA
-35 TTTQKVF
+35 TTTKVF
-42 TSIKELRDG
+42 TSIKDLRDA
-51 ANGKSLSDVVIQFEA
+51 ANGNSLSDVVIQFEA

-71 VVAVMTKQDP
+71 VVAVMTKHDP
-81 DIEDKKFINSF
+81 DIDDKKFINSF

-106 LWVSPNDIKDGYKLP
+106 LWVSPNDIKNGYKLP

-150 IHKTKNIDGT
+150 IHGTKNIDGT
-160 NYSTT
+160 KYSTT
-165 FHIDNTGVAS
+165 FVIDHSGEAS
-175 ADGTKPADYPFNE
+175 ADGPAVYPVTE
-188 VKDVYTIANNNPA
+188 VKDVNTIANTNPA
-201 DGNTATA
+201 DGNPATA

-223 IKKASDNENNTEFY
+223 IKKASNKDNNTEFY

-242 KTGTSKA
+242 KTGTSED
-249 DMNNRI
+249 DMSNRI
-255 YFNSSQLEGINLDDY
+255 YFNSSQLDGINLDDY

-276 FEGILVKRNDSES
+276 FEGILIKRNTKES

-314 VEYLASQGAFDGEVD
+314 VEYLVQQGALKDKVD

-334 TNLVNK
+334 TNLVNN

-352 LTKEEFKNAFGCE
+352 LTKEDFKTAFGCE
-365 LTALAKPTTTSSETV
+365 LTALAKPTTTSSETA
-380 QQWAGQVNE
+380 QQWVGQVNDK

-399 TGLTIKAGVPYLMQA
+399 TDLTIKAGVPYLMQA
-414 SGMQTAC
+414 SGTQTYC
-421 LTTIPGAENMEPE
+421 LTTIKGAENMEPE

-439 ESTYYTH
+439 ESTYYAH

-470 GDFYF
+470 GDFFF

-494 TLIADN
+494 TLISDN

-512 GNYLKYLPSGSS
+512 GNYLKYLPSGST

-550 NNNTNAKIHVA
+550 SKNNNTNAKIHVA

-573 PAEEASKQAEV
+573 SAEEASKQAEV